1 MKKPDPT
8 PKKRR
13 ATLGQ
18 AKAGTRNLL
27 SFRPA
32 APAKTHGV
40 HSFIATG
47 ELPAVEGVHEVEKEV
62 SEIVAGV
69 VSDLGGA
76 EAITSAQKVILA
88 GLRVSLTVQGLAEL
102 HLRRVGVV
110 DRQTKK
116 ATALLGILATYINSA
131 RLSATALGLERRARN
146 VTKTL
151 EATMAEIAAREAGA
165 AHEAE

>member
-1 MKKPDPT
+1 MKKQNPT

-13 ATLGQ
+13 ATPGQ

-47 ELPAVEGVHEVEKEV
+47 ELPTVEGAREVEKEV

-69 VSDLGGA
+69 VSDLGGT
-76 EAITSAQKVILA
+76 EAITSAQKLILA

-131 RLSATALGLERRARN
+131 RLSALALGLGRVPR
-146 VTKTL
+146 KTGPSTL
-151 EATMAEIAAREAGA
+151 AEYLDSHAAGPAQDETPR
-165 AHEAE
+165 